1 METYD
6 EQFYQAL
13 KTDSLNSA
21 REIVPFIVK
30 FFQPR
35 SVIDLGCGVG
45 AWLSVFRE
53 LGVSE
58 ILGIDGD
65 YVSQAMLC
73 IPSECFFPFDLTQPL
88 RPERQFD
95 LAMSVEVAEHLPAE
109 CAESFVNTLTGLA
122 PVILFSAAVPN
133 QGGTNHINEQ
143 WPEYWARLFR
153 KRGFLAAD
161 CLRMR
166 FWNNERVTY
175 YYAQNL
181 FLYARRDYL
190 DAHPGLASELQ
201 FSDAPLV
208 PLVHPQLLRY
218 RMYDIEREEY
228 WRAWYQANPDP
239 RKLTLLQVLSV
250 LPELSAN
257 AAKRRFKRLSA
268 KLTGARVITGIQTER
283 MRH

>member
-13 KTDSLNSA
+13 KSDSLNSA

-30 FFQPR
+30 LFQPQ
-35 SVIDLGCGVG
+35 SVVDLGCGIG
-45 AWLSVFRE
+45 AWLSIFRE
-53 LGVSE
+53 AGVGKVM
-58 ILGIDGD
+58 GIDGD
-65 YVSQAMLC
+65 YVSRGMIC
-73 IPSECFFPFDLTQPL
+73 IPSESFLPFDLTQPL
-88 RPERQFD
+88 RLEQQFD

-109 CAESFVNTLTGLA
+109 CAEAFVNTLAGLA
-122 PVILFSAAVPN
+122 PVVLFSAAVPN
-133 QGGTNHINEQ
+133 QGGTSHINEQ
-143 WPEYWARLFR
+143 WPEYWARMFR
-153 KRGFLAAD
+153 KKGFLAAD

-190 DAHPGLASELQ
+190 DAHPRLASELQ
-201 FSDAPLV
+201 FSEAPLV

-218 RMYDIEREEY
+218 RMYDIEREQY
-228 WRAWYQANPDP
+228 WAAWHQANPDLH
-239 RKLTLLQVLSV
+239 RLTLPQVLSV
-250 LPELSAN
+250 LPELSVN
-257 AAKRRFKRLSA
+257 AVKRRFKRLSA
-268 KLTGARVITGIQTER
+268 KITGARMVSGIEAER